1 MYIKECINCYQSES
15 IIYLKDGTRQMMIL
29 NRGPIVVIENE
40 QRYFDYSACEYPTGL
55 IQDKILYFNEENIDE
70 VIFKG
75 YSDDKEKRFETV
87 YKDWLKQNPELKKGI
102 VEKMLNQ
109 L

>member
-1 MYIKECINCYQSES
+1 MKECINLLPIGS

-29 NRGPIVVIENE
+29 NRGPIVVIERE

-70 VIFKG
+70 VIFEG

-87 YKDWLKQNPELKKGI
+87 YKDWLEQNPELKKRI
-102 VEKMLNQ
+102 VDRPLNQ